1 MSFLS
6 KIWKNGGSLF
16 ADPSGGA
23 FGFDKFSNSN
33 PSRSWHSVRDW
44 FTGQKSA
51 DISSAAQIRTS
62 AALNEQQKDLDVW
75 RALNLPAAQM
85 EGYRNA
91 GLNPILVGN
100 SSPSVVSSHQSSVA
114 AGQSQNPLALIGG
127 VSELISAAREYKTM
141 ESQIEGA
148 KAEAN
153 AARHNEAAS
162 FWRSMRETYDNAAY
176 VEALTGIRDSYVGG
190 EIDDGN
196 DPEARKAYESLV
208 QGYRNAIERGE
219 YLNSRGHA
227 IYEDVINS
235 GKAVGD
241 VISNVRAP
249 VKPDQRRFYNT
260 DRRSIHFTDRRG
272 NHYYDIRK

>member
-6 KIWKNGGSLF
+6 KAWKNGGSLF

-23 FGFDKFSNSN
+23 FGYDKFTNSN
-33 PSRSWHSVRDW
+33 PSRSWRSVRDW

-100 SSPSVVSSHQSSVA
+100 QSPSVVSSHQASVS
-114 AGQSQNPLALIGG
+114 AGQSQSPLALIGG
-127 VSELISAAREYKTM
+127 VSELIGAAREYSTM
-141 ESQIEGA
+141 QSAIEGA

-153 AARHNEAAS
+153 TAKHNEMSA
-162 FWRSMRETYDNAAY
+162 FWSSMRETYDNAAY
-176 VEALTGIRDSYVGG
+176 VEALTGVRDSFVGS

-196 DPEARKAYESLV
+196 DPDARKAYESLV

-219 YLNSRGHA
+219 YLNSKGHA
-227 IYEDVINS
+227 IYEDAINT

-241 VISNVRAP
+241 VISNVRMP
-249 VKPDQRRFYNT
+249 VKPDQRRFYNN
-260 DRRSIHFTDRRG
+260 DNRQIRFTDQRG
-272 NHYYDIRK
+272 NRYYDIRK